1 MAFFNF
7 FLYLHTWY
15 TGDYSSFS
23 FLLDT
28 LCLLVLIIDNIK
40 WKVKGDYSSWVS
52 NHKLFYHFPL
62 YSNYRNSYFTY
73 VLSHNSTIHAAFS
86 SNHQV
91 QTDSTCTLG
100 DFFLTLV
107 WYFNETTFRE
117 PWRNKVS
124 DVIENLSQEMF
135 TWSMVN
141 TVNSRLPK
149 PNTFRT
155 DNISVCFR
163 EISVL

>member
-28 LCLLVLIIDNIK
+28 LCLLVLILDNIK
-40 WKVKGDYSSWVS
+40 WKVKRDYSSS
-52 NHKLFYHFPL
+52 SQTFLSLPLLKLPKVVL
-62 YSNYRNSYFTY
+62 YVCN
-73 VLSHNSTIHAAFS
+73 SHNSTIHAAFS

-91 QTDSTCTLG
+91 QTDSTCTQG
-100 DFFLTLV
+100 EFFLTLV
-107 WYFNETTFRE
+107 WCFNETTFRE